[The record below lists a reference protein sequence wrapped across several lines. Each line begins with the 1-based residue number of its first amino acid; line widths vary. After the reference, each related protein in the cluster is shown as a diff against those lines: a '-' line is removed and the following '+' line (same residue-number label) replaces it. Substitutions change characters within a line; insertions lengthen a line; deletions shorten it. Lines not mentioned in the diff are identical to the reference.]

1 MLASHVSLNWLLT
14 WQTNKVN
21 YSLPFESYLSFSQWI
36 GKSPPHYN
44 KVPRFQFVTLFQIL
58 EGGHSMVEY
67 EIRKA
72 LYAFIGVLK
81 NPKMHWLDILGWI
94 MVELMYA

>member
-1 MLASHVSLNWLLT
+1 VLASHLSLNWLLT

-21 YSLPFESYLSFSQWI
+21 YSL
-36 GKSPPHYN
+36 
-44 KVPRFQFVTLFQIL
+44 FQIL
-58 EGGHSMVEY
+58 ERGHSMVEY

-81 NPKMHWLDILGWI
+81 NPKMHWLDTLGWI